1 MDAVE
6 ARALLR
12 ACIMSCAGLC
22 VSPLVCPLAQ
32 ARTCMRVPL
41 QRACSQ
47 CPPALLSFT
56 RVPGLAGPA
65 WPGSG
70 LRTAASFAPGED
82 ALLRA
87 HACAHPAPAT
97 LHLHAAP
104 AARTAPRGYSAA
116 RTPRTAELAAAAAG
130 GGEGVQGTSKPSA
143 PPAAAATGD
152 AASARSPGPACT
164 GASGASP
171 CPRPPSR
178 SPSASAAASAR
189 HAAVA
194 SASHAGA
201 SPPSVLLR
209 CAGRPCAPPGPSGS
223 RLRYGV
229 PPPPDGPAPPS
240 SSLLL
245 LLLLMLLLLLLLLL
259 PSSFHC
265 APGAPVAFAAAQL
278 PPTPAGRAPTRTN
291 PARCPRRGP
300 PRPGRPAADAD
311 TWRDEGKGGGSTRR
325 GRGDVSQDEH
335 RWGRVTDGDVEGG
348 TGTGGRWR
356 AQVVDRE
363 RRRRAP

>member
-1 MDAVE
+1 
-6 ARALLR
+6 
-12 ACIMSCAGLC
+12 
-22 VSPLVCPLAQ
+22 
-32 ARTCMRVPL
+32 MRVPL

-97 LHLHAAP
+97 LRLHAAP

-194 SASHAGA
+194 SARHAGA

-245 LLLLMLLLLLLLLL
+245 LLLLMLLLLLLLL

-265 APGAPVAFAAAQL
+265 APGAPVAFAAAQP

-311 TWRDEGKGGGSTRR
+311 TWRDEGKGGGQQGEGGGTCHRTNTGGDVLQTGTWRGGRARVADGGHRWSIERGDAARLEATRR
-325 GRGDVSQDEH
+325 AETAASPSP
-335 RWGRVTDGDVEGG
+335 
-348 TGTGGRWR
+348 
-356 AQVVDRE
+356 ASPSPASPSP
-363 RRRRAP
+363 APLYTSC